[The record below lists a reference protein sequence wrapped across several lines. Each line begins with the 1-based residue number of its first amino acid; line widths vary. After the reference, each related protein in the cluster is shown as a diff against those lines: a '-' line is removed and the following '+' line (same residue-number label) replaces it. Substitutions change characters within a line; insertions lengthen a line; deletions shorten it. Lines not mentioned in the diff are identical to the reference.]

1 MTSSL
6 YGSCGRETI
15 AASASFNAAAEL
27 STFLEAPFVCGSL
40 EPGADR
46 KRNVDHGKNGSDDYS
61 NAVCGV
67 LRDLSTH
74 LSYLDALTR
83 ALADWPR

>member
-1 MTSSL
+1 MRR
-6 YGSCGRETI
+6 RE
-15 AASASFNAAAEL
+15 
-27 STFLEAPFVCGSL
+27 C
-40 EPGADR
+40 
-46 KRNVDHGKNGSDDYS
+46 HGKNGSDDYS

-83 ALADWPR
+83 ALAD